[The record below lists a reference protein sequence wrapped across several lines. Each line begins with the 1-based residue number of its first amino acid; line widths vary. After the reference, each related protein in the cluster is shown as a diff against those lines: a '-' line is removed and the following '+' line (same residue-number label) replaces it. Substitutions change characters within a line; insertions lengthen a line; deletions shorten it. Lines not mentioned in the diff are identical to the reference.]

1 MLRKERDMFF
11 ETRTQK
17 SPRSPHT
24 PRRPR
29 KAAISRAVESTFE
42 PLESRRLY
50 SVSATAAAG
59 VLTVTGDA
67 NDNAITISRD
77 VAGHLLVNNGAI
89 HISGSAASV
98 TTINTIQV
106 SGGDG
111 NDRIVLDETNGPLP
125 KASLSGGNGNDT
137 LVGGS
142 GADTLNGDAGND
154 VLLGNGGDD
163 QLLGGDGNDT
173 LTGGAGT
180 DQAFGQAGDDRLI
193 WNPGDG
199 SDLNEGGD
207 GVDTIEVNGGNVS
220 ETFSATASANGTRVL
235 FQRTT
240 PLPFSLD
247 IGTSERLVLNANGGD
262 DTFNGG
268 TGLASLMSFFVNG
281 GAGNDTLNGT
291 DGADVLSGGDG
302 NDFIDGN
309 GGADRVFMGAGDDV
323 FKWDPGDGSDIVEGG
338 TGNDTMIFNGSKAEE
353 NIDLSANGSRLRF
366 FRDAGNITMD
376 TNSVETVNFNAVG
389 GADNI
394 TVHNLAGTGVKN
406 VNLNLTGALGGPDG
420 ESQSVIVEGT
430 NGNDAI
436 TVDGNAHRG
445 VTVSG
450 LSARVN
456 ITGSEQLDK
465 LTVKAL
471 AGNDIVNALGLDA
484 NLISF
489 TADGGQGNDI
499 LIGSAGNDTLLGG
512 DGNDVLIGA
521 QGVDQLVGGAGTNI
535 LIQ

>member
-1 MLRKERDMFF
+1 MFF

-17 SPRSPHT
+17 SPRTPHT

-29 KAAISRAVESTFE
+29 KAAINRAVESTFE

-50 SVSATAAAG
+50 SVSATAAGG

-77 VAGHLLVNNGAI
+77 VAGKLLVNNGAI
-89 HISGSAASV
+89 NIGGSAATV

-142 GADTLNGDAGND
+142 GADTLSGGSGND
-154 VLLGNGGDD
+154 N
-163 QLLGGDGNDT
+163 
-173 LTGGAGT
+173 LTGGPGA
-180 DQAFGQAGDDRLI
+180 DQVLGQAGDDLLI

-207 GVDTIEVNGGNVS
+207 GIDTIEVNGGGVS
-220 ETFSATASANGTRVL
+220 ETFSATAAAAGTRVL
-235 FQRTT
+235 FQRTA
-240 PLPFSLD
+240 PAPFSLD
-247 IGTSERLVLNANGGD
+247 IGSSEKLVLNANAGD

-268 TGLASLMSFFVNG
+268 TGLASLMSFTVNG
-281 GAGNDTLNGT
+281 GAGNDTLLGT
-291 DGADVLSGGDG
+291 DGADVLNGGDG

-309 GGADRVFMGAGDDV
+309 AGADHVFMGAGDDV
-323 FKWDPGDGSDIVEGG
+323 FTWDPGDGSDIVEGG
-338 TGNDTMIFNGSKAEE
+338 TGNDTMIFNGSKADE

-406 VNLNLTGALGGPDG
+406 VNVNLAGSLGGPDG
-420 ESQSVIVEGT
+420 ASQSVIVEGT

-445 VTVSG
+445 VTVLG